1 MISALQLSLPE
12 ALPRRWLNWGDVWG
26 RLLMSKTQ
34 DELKEMVALKA
45 LDFIPKNGILG
56 VGSGSTVVKFIKAI
70 QAQGIKVE
78 GAVSSSNRTT
88 ELLQEIGVKVLDPN
102 SCEPYEV
109 YIDGADEVNPSF
121 DMIKGGG
128 ACLTREKILAS
139 MAKTFVCIVDQSKL
153 VDTLGKFPLPVEVIP
168 MAREQV
174 ARSLRALGGDP
185 VLRQNCITDN
195 GCEILDVHG
204 LKITDPKALED
215 QINAIPG
222 VVTVGLFAHR
232 GADVVLY
239 ATEEG
244 VHEKK
249 RP

>member
-1 MISALQLSLPE
+1 MA
-12 ALPRRWLNWGDVWG
+12 
-26 RLLMSKTQ
+26 KTQ
-34 DELKEMVALKA
+34 DELKEMVAQKA
-45 LDFIPKNGILG
+45 LEFIPQNAILG

-70 QAQGIKVE
+70 QANGIKVQA
-78 GAVSSSNRTT
+78 AVSSSNATT
-88 ELLQEIGVKVLDPN
+88 KCLEEIGVKVLDPN
-102 SCEPYEV
+102 TCEPYDV
-109 YIDGADEVNPSF
+109 YIDGADEINENF

-139 MAKTFVCIVDQSKL
+139 MAKTFVCIVDKSKL

-174 ARSLRALGGDP
+174 ARTLRALGGEP
-185 VLRQNCITDN
+185 KLREGCITDN

-204 LKITDPKALED
+204 LTITNASELED
-215 QINAIPG
+215 KINGIPG

-239 ATEEG
+239 ATDEG
-244 VHEKK
+244 VHEK
-249 RP
+249 RRA

>member
-1 MISALQLSLPE
+1 MA
-12 ALPRRWLNWGDVWG
+12 
-26 RLLMSKTQ
+26 KTQ

-45 LDFIPKNGILG
+45 LEFIPQNGILG

-78 GAVSSSNRTT
+78 AAVSSSNATT
-88 ELLQEIGVKVLDPN
+88 ALLEEIGIKVLDPN
-102 SCEPYEV
+102 SCQPYDV
-109 YIDGADEVNPSF
+109 YIDGADEVNDDF
-121 DMIKGGG
+121 EMIKGGG

-139 MAKTFVCIVDQSKL
+139 MANKFVCIVDKSKL
-153 VDTLGKFPLPVEVIP
+153 VTTMGKFPLPVEVIP

-174 ARSLRALGGDP
+174 ARTLRALGGEP
-185 VLRQNCITDN
+185 KLREACITDN

-204 LKITDPKALED
+204 LSITNAKELED
-215 QINAIPG
+215 KINAIPG

-239 ATEEG
+239 ATDEG
-244 VHEKK
+244 VQERK
-249 RP
+249 R

>member
-1 MISALQLSLPE
+1 MA
-12 ALPRRWLNWGDVWG
+12 
-26 RLLMSKTQ
+26 KTQ

-45 LDFIPKNGILG
+45 LDFIPANGILG

-70 QAQGIKVE
+70 AAQGIKVE
-78 GAVSSSNRTT
+78 AAVSSSNATT
-88 ELLQEIGVKVLDPN
+88 ALLEEIGVKVLDPN
-102 SCEPYEV
+102 SCEPYDV
-109 YIDGADEVNPSF
+109 YIDGADEVNNDF
-121 DMIKGGG
+121 EMIKGGG

-139 MAKTFVCIVDQSKL
+139 MAKRFICIVDQSKL

-174 ARSLRALGGDP
+174 ARTLSALGGE
-185 VLRQNCITDN
+185 VKLRQGCITDN

-204 LKITDPKALED
+204 LTITNAKELED
-215 QINAIPG
+215 KINAIPG

-239 ATEEG
+239 ATEDG
-244 VHEKK
+244 VQE
-249 RP
+249 RVL

>member
-1 MISALQLSLPE
+1 MA
-12 ALPRRWLNWGDVWG
+12 
-26 RLLMSKTQ
+26 KTQ
-34 DELKEMVALKA
+34 DELKEMVAQKA
-45 LDFIPKNGILG
+45 LEFIPQNAILG

-70 QAQGIKVE
+70 QANGIKVQA
-78 GAVSSSNRTT
+78 AVSSSNATT
-88 ELLQEIGVKVLDPN
+88 KCLEEIGVKVLDPN
-102 SCEPYEV
+102 TCEPYDV
-109 YIDGADEVNPSF
+109 YIDGADEINENF

-139 MAKTFVCIVDQSKL
+139 MAKTFVCIVDKSKL

-174 ARSLRALGGDP
+174 ARTLRALGGEP
-185 VLRQNCITDN
+185 KLREDCITDN

-204 LKITDPKALED
+204 LSITNAAELED
-215 QINAIPG
+215 KINGIPG

-239 ATEEG
+239 ATDEG
-244 VHEKK
+244 VHEK
-249 RP
+249 RRA

>member
-1 MISALQLSLPE
+1 M
-12 ALPRRWLNWGDVWG
+12 
-26 RLLMSKTQ
+26 KTQ
-34 DELKEMVALKA
+34 DELKEMVAAKA
-45 LDFIPKNGILG
+45 LEFIPANGILG
-56 VGSGSTVVKFIKAI
+56 VGSGSTVVKFIQAI
-70 QAQGIKVE
+70 HAQGIKVK

-88 ELLQEIGVKVLDPN
+88 ELLQEIGVPVLDPN
-102 SCEPYEV
+102 ECEPYEV

-139 MAKTFVCIVDQSKL
+139 MAKKFVCIVDQSKL
-153 VDTLGKFPLPVEVIP
+153 VETLGKFPLPVEVIP

-174 ARSLRALGGDP
+174 ARSLRALGGEP
-185 VLRQNCITDN
+185 KLREGCITDN

-204 LKITDPKALED
+204 LKIEDPKALED
-215 QINAIPG
+215 KINAIPG

-239 ATEEG
+239 ATEDG
-244 VHEKK
+244 VLVKN
-249 RP
+249 R

>member
-1 MISALQLSLPE
+1 MALHCGGLFLFI
-12 ALPRRWLNWGDVWG
+12 AFLRFD
-26 RLLMSKTQ
+26 MAKTQ

-45 LDFIPKNGILG
+45 LDFIPANGILG

-78 GAVSSSNRTT
+78 AAVSSSNATT
-88 ELLQEIGVKVLDPN
+88 ALLEEIGVKVLDPN
-102 SCEPYEV
+102 SCEPYDV
-109 YIDGADEVNPSF
+109 YIDGADEVNDNF
-121 DMIKGGG
+121 EMIKGGG

-139 MAKTFVCIVDQSKL
+139 MAKRFICIVDKSKL

-174 ARSLRALGGDP
+174 ARTLRALGGEP
-185 VLRQNCITDN
+185 KLREGCITDN

-204 LKITDPKALED
+204 LSITNAKELED
-215 QINAIPG
+215 KINAIPG

-244 VHEKK
+244 VQERRK
-249 RP
+249 

>member
-1 MISALQLSLPE
+1 MA
-12 ALPRRWLNWGDVWG
+12 
-26 RLLMSKTQ
+26 KTQ
-34 DELKEMVALKA
+34 DELKEMVAQKA
-45 LDFIPKNGILG
+45 LEFIPQNAILG

-70 QAQGIKVE
+70 QANGIKVQA
-78 GAVSSSNRTT
+78 AVSSSNATT
-88 ELLQEIGVKVLDPN
+88 KCLEEIGVKVLDPN
-102 SCEPYEV
+102 TCEPYDV
-109 YIDGADEVNPSF
+109 YIDGADEINENF

-139 MAKTFVCIVDQSKL
+139 MAKTFVCIVDKSKL

-174 ARSLRALGGDP
+174 ARTLRALGSEP
-185 VLRQNCITDN
+185 KLREGCITDN

-204 LKITDPKALED
+204 LSITNAAELED
-215 QINAIPG
+215 KINGIPG

-239 ATEEG
+239 ATDEG
-244 VHEKK
+244 VHEK
-249 RP
+249 RRA

>member
-1 MISALQLSLPE
+1 MA
-12 ALPRRWLNWGDVWG
+12 
-26 RLLMSKTQ
+26 KTQ
-34 DELKEMVALKA
+34 DELKEMVAQKA
-45 LDFIPKNGILG
+45 LEFIPQNAILG

-70 QAQGIKVE
+70 QANGIKVQA
-78 GAVSSSNRTT
+78 AVSSSNATT
-88 ELLQEIGVKVLDPN
+88 KCLEEIGVKVLDPN
-102 SCEPYEV
+102 TCEPYDV
-109 YIDGADEVNPSF
+109 YIDGADEINENF

-139 MAKTFVCIVDQSKL
+139 MAKTFVCIVDKSKL

-174 ARSLRALGGDP
+174 ARTLRALGGEP
-185 VLRQNCITDN
+185 KLREGCITDN

-204 LKITDPKALED
+204 LSINNAAELED
-215 QINAIPG
+215 KINGIPG

-239 ATEEG
+239 ATDEG
-244 VHEKK
+244 VHEK
-249 RP
+249 RRA